1 MKKSKLKV
9 NSWNFI
15 PKSKKYSIQ
24 ELNNKKNLNFSS
36 SKTYLAHGM
45 GRSYGDVCLNNNGEI
60 ILTENYKKIINFDIE
75 NGYIECESGLTI
87 KQLLEFIVP
96 KGWFL
101 PVVPGTSYV
110 TIGGAVANDI
120 HGKNHHIAGSFGNF
134 VEEFKLITSKRKVF
148 VCSLT
153 ENSELFKATIGGLG
167 LTGLILSVKIK
178 LIKINNEFIQTSVK
192 RFYTFDQYL
201 QLNKSLSQRYEYT
214 VSWIDF
220 NLKNNKKKLKGVYI
234 YGNHSKDKVKKSK
247 KFKYKLAV
255 PFRPPFS
262 IVNNF
267 TINLIN
273 LIYFYLNKSDIS
285 KLQHYK
291 SFFFPLDIISN
302 WNKAYGNRGFYQYQF
317 VVPEEHAREV
327 LDQVYL
333 NLKKY
338 NQRVCLGV
346 LKSFGDIQSCGIM
359 SFPRKGIT
367 LALDLQNKGPK
378 TLELLTELDRI
389 VLNNLGN
396 IYPAKDARMSREV
409 FNKINPRLK
418 EFKNFIDPKFNSS
431 FKNRV
436 F

>member
-1 MKKSKLKV
+1 MKKSKIKI

-24 ELNNKKNLNFSS
+24 ELNYKKNLNFSS

-75 NGYIECESGLTI
+75 NGYIECESGFTI
-87 KQLLEFIVP
+87 KELLEFIAP

-178 LIKINNEFIQTSVK
+178 LKKINNEFIQTSVK

-273 LIYFYLNKSDIS
+273 FIYFYLNKSDIS
-285 KLQHYK
+285 KLQHYS

-317 VVPEEHAREV
+317 VVPEEHAKEV

-346 LKSFGDIQSCGIM
+346 LKSFGDIQSYGIM

-378 TLELLTELDRI
+378 TLELLTELDKI
-389 VLNNLGN
+389 VLNNFGN